1 MPVLY
6 FSIIAFMRVVQ
17 SISNKKTSTL
27 VNSPTTFFHYGAF
40 YQFAAAV
47 FSFLLL
53 FFYGFHGFDVP
64 TFLCAFF
71 SALLFALDLFTGL
84 TAMKSAP
91 IVLCMMFAMGGLFI
105 PCITG
110 IFLFNEPMST
120 WDWIGLAAFIV
131 SVYFLSAKPKQAGES
146 QKLPAK
152 TWGLLFLNFLANGL
166 IMVTQKYFGVLVPD
180 GNAAMYSFLTFFLNA
195 IILGASLLFLI
206 VFSKKD
212 DNGKRLASFEKL
224 STPLLGY
231 GTGLAFALVTINLL
245 VVTMSKTVPS
255 VVLFPVSSCITI
267 VITSIVGFLFFK
279 EKLSLKNL
287 FGVVLGILSIV
298 IVNIL

>member
-6 FSIIAFMRVVQ
+6 FSIIAFMRVLQ

-71 SALLFALDLFTGL
+71 SA
-84 TAMKSAP
+84 
-91 IVLCMMFAMGGLFI
+91 
-105 PCITG
+105 
-110 IFLFNEPMST
+110 
-120 WDWIGLAAFIV
+120 
-131 SVYFLSAKPKQAGES
+131 
-146 QKLPAK
+146 
-152 TWGLLFLNFLANGL
+152 
-166 IMVTQKYFGVLVPD
+166 
-180 GNAAMYSFLTFFLNA
+180 
-195 IILGASLLFLI
+195 
-206 VFSKKD
+206 
-212 DNGKRLASFEKL
+212 
-224 STPLLGY
+224 
-231 GTGLAFALVTINLL
+231 
-245 VVTMSKTVPS
+245 
-255 VVLFPVSSCITI
+255 SSCITI